1 MKNFLYSILHNPVF
15 ANLLMLIIMIGGLI
29 GGYTMIRETFPN
41 FSQDKIQVSVVYPG
55 ADPAEVE
62 EGVCL
67 KLEEALE
74 GIEGVKKV
82 TTQAMEGAGSAL
94 VECED
99 GADTAYVRNEVDTLV
114 GSITNFPQ
122 DIENPVVRELKHR
135 SDVMSVV
142 VWGDLP
148 ESQLKE
154 FRPGTG

>member
-15 ANLLMLIIMIGGLI
+15 ANLLMFIIIAGGIIGGH
-29 GGYTMIRETFPN
+29 TMIRETFPP
-41 FSQDKIQVSVVYPG
+41 FSMDQIQVSVVYPG
-55 ADPAEVE
+55 ADPSEVE
-62 EGVCL
+62 EGICL

-82 TTQAMEGAGSAL
+82 TTQAVEGVGTAL

-99 GADTAYVRNEVDTLV
+99 QADTDYIRNEVDTLV
-114 GSITNFPQ
+114 SGITNFPK

-135 SDVMSVV
+135 SEVMSVV
-142 VWGDLP
+142 VWGQLP

-154 FRPGTG
+154 FAPRV